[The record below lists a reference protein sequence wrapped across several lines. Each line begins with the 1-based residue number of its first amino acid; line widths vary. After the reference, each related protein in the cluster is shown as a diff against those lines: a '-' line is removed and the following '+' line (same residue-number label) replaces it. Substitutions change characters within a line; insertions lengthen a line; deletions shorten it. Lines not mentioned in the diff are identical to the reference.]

1 MYSSFQLAKKYIH
14 YYFTA
19 ANGKGHGIHSP
30 FVFNFVLDVL
40 NNRKNIQPPANIEA
54 LRKELLQ
61 DDTALLI
68 EDMGAGS
75 RANTSTKRTVKEITK
90 SAVKPKKY
98 GQLLHRLVNIYQPEN
113 IIELGTSLGITA
125 SYLAAGNVNFCF
137 AHSCI

>member
-40 NNRKNIQPPANIEA
+40 NNRKKIHPPANIEA

-90 SAVKPKKY
+90 SAVKQKSM
-98 GQLLHRLVNIYQPEN
+98 VNCYT
-113 IIELGTSLGITA
+113 GW
-125 SYLAAGNVNFCF
+125 
-137 AHSCI
+137 